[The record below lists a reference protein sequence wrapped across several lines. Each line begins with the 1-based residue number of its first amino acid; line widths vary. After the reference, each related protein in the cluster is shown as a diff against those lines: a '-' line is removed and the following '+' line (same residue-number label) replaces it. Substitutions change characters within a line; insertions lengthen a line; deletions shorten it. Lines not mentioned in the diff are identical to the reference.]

1 MPLAL
6 CILALA
12 VGIEVLATFLM
23 PRTEGFTQLGWSVMV
38 LVGYGIAIGL
48 LSVVIRT
55 VPVSIAYAIWAGAG
69 TALVAVIG
77 ATVLGESMSPIKAVS
92 LALIVVGVV
101 GLNLSG
107 TH

>member
-6 CILALA
+6 LVLAIA
-12 VGIEVLATFLM
+12 VGVEVVATSLL
-23 PRTEGFTQLGWSVMV
+23 PRTEGFTDLRWSVVV
-38 LVGYGIAIGL
+38 LLGYGISVGL

-55 VPVSIAYAIWAGAG
+55 IPVSVAYAIWAGAG

-77 ATVLGESMSPIKAVS
+77 ATVLGEPMSPVKAIS
-92 LALIVVGVV
+92 LGLIVIGVV

>member
-1 MPLAL
+1 M
-6 CILALA
+6 LALA
-12 VGIEVLATFLM
+12 VGIEVLATSFL
-23 PRTEGFTQLGWSVMV
+23 PRTEGFTQVRWSVLV
-38 LVGYGIAIGL
+38 LLGYGSAVGL

-55 VPVSIAYAIWAGAG
+55 VPVSVAYAIWAGAG

-77 ATVLGESMSPIKAVS
+77 VTVLGESMSTVKVVS
-92 LALIVVGVV
+92 LVLIVIGVV